1 MFSAGTPCT
10 HIYTVDGTTTDIDF
24 VVLGSNSDGQLVD
37 DASASLASARDS
49 PYIFTDNQDEVSI
62 WIKFIQTE
70 GAKSIL
76 GYSFKLE
83 GATQVRVRIGV
94 QAGQWQDVASGQ
106 TVTID
111 DINEQSNDIEI
122 IIRRK
127 DSEDIKV
134 SGCSVQICEKIATQL
149 SSKAISEAP
158 TTSSVPS
165 TSAVVTEQPTSSSRA
180 TTPQERTT
188 TEITKMTQA
197 TTGTFPSTLL
207 STTAM
212 QGTTILQETTEVSSV
227 APSTLPSTTIPAI
240 STTAEILRTT
250 TAPPTTG
257 NSSKGESSTV
267 LQ

>member
-10 HIYTVDGTTTDIDF
+10 HIYTVDGTTTEVDF
-24 VVLGSNSDGQLVD
+24 VVLASNSDGQLVD

-127 DSEDIKV
+127 DREDIKV

-149 SSKAISEAP
+149 SSRAMSEAP
-158 TTSSVPS
+158 TTSSVQS
-165 TSAVVTEQPTSSSRA
+165 TSAVVTEQPTASLA
-180 TTPQERTT
+180 TTPQERT

-207 STTAM
+207 PTTAM

-227 APSTLPSTTIPAI
+227 APSTLPSTTTPAI

-257 NSSKGESSTV
+257 NSLTGESSTA

>member
-1 MFSAGTPCT
+1 MA
-10 HIYTVDGTTTDIDF
+10 
-24 VVLGSNSDGQLVD
+24 SNSDGQLVD

-127 DSEDIKV
+127 DREDIKV

-158 TTSSVPS
+158 TTSSVQS
-165 TSAVVTEQPTSSSRA
+165 TSAVVTEQPTSSLA

-207 STTAM
+207 PTTAM

-227 APSTLPSTTIPAI
+227 APSTLPSTTTPAI

-250 TAPPTTG
+250 TARPTTG
-257 NSSKGESSTV
+257 NSLTGESSTA